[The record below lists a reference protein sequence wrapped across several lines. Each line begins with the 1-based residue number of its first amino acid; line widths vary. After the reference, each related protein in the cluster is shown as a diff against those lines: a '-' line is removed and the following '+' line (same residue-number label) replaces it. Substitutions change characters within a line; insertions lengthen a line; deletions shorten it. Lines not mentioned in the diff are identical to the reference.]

1 MLFIRYLKYLSKQPL
16 SLKGSIQERETLTS
30 LKNEGNEIQ
39 FQPNCWAI
47 FHASL
52 TPPQNSGQV
61 KGTLESGRCTDLLE
75 RGRQWG
81 YCLVKDSTRS
91 TDNWLEVKEEFALFT
106 RNFCSVWTF
115 WTMSTHF
122 LFNKTIRG
130 RKRRLDD
137 RLDSWWAELT
147 WTPQFL
153 GLSSG
158 LLAWRQ
164 VTTSPNWRRKR
175 SEGLSSPW
183 TTILGR
189 KSQQE
194 YFSSIRKT
202 SQVNWT
208 KHIDFLL
215 RSRLPAPEL

>member
-81 YCLVKDSTRS
+81 YCLVKDSLGQLT
-91 TDNWLEVKEEFALFT
+91 K
-106 RNFCSVWTF
+106 
-115 WTMSTHF
+115 
-122 LFNKTIRG
+122 
-130 RKRRLDD
+130 LDYG
-137 RLDSWWAELT
+137 
-147 WTPQFL
+147 P
-153 GLSSG
+153 GLVAQWVRASSHAQKVSG
-158 LLAWRQ
+158 LIPGQ
-164 VTTSPNWRRKR
+164 DHTSVAGSFPC
-175 SEGLSSPW
+175 GG
-183 TTILGR
+183 TLGR
-189 KSQQE
+189 QPVDVSL
-194 YFSSIRKT
+194 
-202 SQVNWT
+202 
-208 KHIDFLL
+208 FLPYPL
-215 RSRLPAPEL
+215 GKINKNVLG